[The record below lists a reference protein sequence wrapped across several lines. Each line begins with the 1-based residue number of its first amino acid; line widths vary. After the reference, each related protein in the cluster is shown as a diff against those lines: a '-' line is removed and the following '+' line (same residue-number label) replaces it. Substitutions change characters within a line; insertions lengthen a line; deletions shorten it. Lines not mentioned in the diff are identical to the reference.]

1 MTPFP
6 LGVAARGSA
15 ISTIQTRR
23 FLSSFL
29 FLFSRGNAIRNNEK
43 DITWKAHGKHM
54 ESTWNGLKHRSIHPR
69 PIITSRLVESITARI
84 ETVINLNSLERPCML
99 RHLLHKNDWII
110 NCRCD
115 PRDSIDGI
123 RFISIIAAAD
133 ERPRND
139 SPAGR
144 PDSD

>member
-1 MTPFP
+1 MVQPFP
-6 LGVAARGSA
+6 PFKLDDFF
-15 ISTIQTRR
+15 RR
-23 FLSSFL
+23 FCFFFNGETQSEIMKRTL
-29 FLFSRGNAIRNNEK
+29 
-43 DITWKAHGKHM
+43 HGKHM

-110 NCRCD
+110 YCRCD